1 MTVPPT
7 SPETVTPQSTAP
19 ETAVETSP
27 ETAAATGPGPASA
40 TVTAADIVAQL
51 REMLAAGRG
60 NDTLA
65 RRLEGGSLTI
75 LFEFPE
81 PYTMTVTADDRR
93 VEEGAVPY
101 DDADIVIRAEP
112 LTLHRLTSG
121 ELGGREAIVGG
132 LLDIRKAPEL
142 NKLLLMRGMFNVHK
156 KARARGEAP

>member
-1 MTVPPT
+1 MTVSPT
-7 SPETVTPQSTAP
+7 SPESM
-19 ETAVETSP
+19 
-27 ETAAATGPGPASA
+27 
-40 TVTAADIVAQL
+40 TAADVVAEL
-51 REMLAAGRG
+51 REIVAAGRG

-65 RRLEGGSLTI
+65 RRLEGGSLI
-75 LFEFPE
+75 VLFEFPE
-81 PYTMTVTADDRR
+81 PYTMRVSGDDRR
-93 VEEGAVPY
+93 VDEGGVPY
-101 DDADIVIRAEP
+101 EDADVVIRAEP